1 VSTGEA
7 GVDEPLDVT
16 VNATEPPAIV
26 SDAERNADNVFR
38 TLGNHARTRSVTELW
53 ITTVVGAVDA
63 GLLWWQHPLLSW
75 VAAGC
80 AAMAAYGGW
89 GLLDRA
95 ASTKQPPATP
105 DERGELAFLTGLRDL
120 AAIVGTG
127 AAFWAILSFMAAA
140 LGNWNH

>member
-1 VSTGEA
+1 
-7 GVDEPLDVT
+7 VDEPLDVT
-16 VNATEPPAIV
+16 VNVPEQSAIAP
-26 SDAERNADNVFR
+26 DAERNTDNVFR
-38 TLGNHARTRSVTELW
+38 TLGNHARTRSMTELS
-53 ITTVVGAVDA
+53 ITTIVGAVDA

-95 ASTKQPPATP
+95 ASARSQPTTP
-105 DERGELAFLTGLRDL
+105 DERGELAFLTGFRDL
-120 AAIVGTG
+120 TAIAGTG
-127 AAFWAILSFMAAA
+127 AALWAILSFMAAA

>member
-1 VSTGEA
+1 M
-7 GVDEPLDVT
+7 DEPLDVT
-16 VNATEPPAIV
+16 VNAPEASAIA
-26 SDAERNADNVFR
+26 SEAECSTDNVFR
-38 TLGNHARTRSVTELW
+38 TLGNHARTRSVAELW

-95 ASTKQPPATP
+95 AGARRQATSP
-105 DERGELAFLTGLRDL
+105 DGRGELAFLTGFRDVT
-120 AAIVGTG
+120 AILGTG
-127 AAFWAILSFMAAA
+127 AALWAILSFMAAA

>member
-1 VSTGEA
+1 
-7 GVDEPLDVT
+7 VDEPLDVT
-16 VNATEPPAIV
+16 VNAPEPPVIAP
-26 SDAERNADNVFR
+26 DAGRSADNVFR

-53 ITTVVGAVDA
+53 ITTMVGAVDA
-63 GLLWWQHPLLSW
+63 ALLWWQHPLLSW

-95 ASTKQPPATP
+95 ASARRQPTTP
-105 DERGELAFLTGLRDL
+105 DERGELAFLTGFRDL
-120 AAIVGTG
+120 SAILGTG
-127 AAFWAILSFMAAA
+127 AALWAILSFMAAA